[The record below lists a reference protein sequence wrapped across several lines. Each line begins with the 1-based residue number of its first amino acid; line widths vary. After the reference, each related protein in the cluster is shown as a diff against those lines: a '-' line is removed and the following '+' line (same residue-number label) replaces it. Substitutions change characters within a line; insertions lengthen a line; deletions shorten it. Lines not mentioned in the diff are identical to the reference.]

1 MTDKRIGIACFNIKT
16 GDVEDSPGP
25 TALHT
30 FDVEEKNGAVYV
42 KGKEKDI
49 KDGKRPVNIKT
60 KPSSDDR
67 VVIVGA

>member
-1 MTDKRIGIACFNIKT
+1 MTDGLSQIACFNVKS

-49 KDGKRPVNIKT
+49 KDGKRQVNIST

>member
-1 MTDKRIGIACFNIKT
+1 
-16 GDVEDSPGP
+16 
-25 TALHT
+25 LHT

-49 KDGKRPVNIKT
+49 KDGKRQVNITT
-60 KPSSDDR
+60 KPTSDDK

>member
-1 MTDKRIGIACFNIKT
+1 MTDVTSHTACFNIKS

-30 FDVEEKNGAVYV
+30 FDVEEKDGAVYV

-49 KDGKRPVNIKT
+49 KDGKRQVNIST
-60 KPSSDDR
+60 KPSSDDK
-67 VVIVGA
+67 VVIVGG